1 MTRTAVA
8 TIPPDDRRRELLQR
22 LDLLLRL
29 VLGFRK

>member
-1 MTRTAVA
+1 VA
-8 TIPPDDRRRELLQR
+8 TMPPDDQRRQLLQR